1 LVVAST
7 YQDPRLQIEAELAR
21 LDALPPELTVRHLG
35 WRLIEAF
42 VARDPAEL
50 LFWSVAFAKY
60 EGAEDAAI
68 VDEVLSATLPDRN

>member
-1 LVVAST
+1 MT
-7 YQDPRLQIEAELAR
+7 CRDPRLHIEAELAK
-21 LDALPPELTVRHLG
+21 LETLPEELAERHLG

-42 VARDPAEL
+42 VARDPERL

-60 EGAEDAAI
+60 EGQDDALI